1 MINDNDLEEVRKLLD
16 GAENKIRQARAKLFA
31 NEVAK
36 KAIFLDDDNEDNVVQ
51 GIFDGEQMT
60 GNDKKNY
67 QVPANYASK
76 SKLVPGDVLKLTISN
91 DGRFVY
97 KQIGPVPRKNV
108 IGVLEESGDGQYH
121 VNVEG
126 KNYRI
131 LLASVTYFKA
141 KLGEK
146 LSVIIPADKESEWA
160 AFDNVIK
167 LGTKHETG

>member
-1 MINDNDLEEVRKLLD
+1 MINDNDLEDVRKLLD

-36 KAIFLDDDNEDNVVQ
+36 KAIFLDDDSEDNVVQ
-51 GIFDGEQMT
+51 GVFDGEQMI
-60 GNDKKNY
+60 GNDKKDY

-76 SKLVPGDVLKLTISN
+76 SKLVPGDVLKLTIFP

-108 IGVLEESGDGQYH
+108 VGVLEESGDGQYH

-141 KLGEK
+141 STGDK

-160 AFDNVIK
+160 AVDNAIK
-167 LGTKHETG
+167 

>member
-16 GAENKIRQARAKLFA
+16 GAENKIRQAKTKLFA

-36 KAIFLDDDNEDNVVQ
+36 KAIFLDDHEDDNCVQ
-51 GIFDGEQMT
+51 GIFDGEQMI

-76 SKLVPGDVLKLTISN
+76 SKLVPGDVLKLTISP

-108 IGVLEESGDGQYH
+108 VGVLEESGDGQFH
-121 VNVEG
+121 VNVDG

-141 KLGEK
+141 NTGDK

-160 AFDNVIK
+160 AVDNAIK
-167 LGTKHETG
+167 